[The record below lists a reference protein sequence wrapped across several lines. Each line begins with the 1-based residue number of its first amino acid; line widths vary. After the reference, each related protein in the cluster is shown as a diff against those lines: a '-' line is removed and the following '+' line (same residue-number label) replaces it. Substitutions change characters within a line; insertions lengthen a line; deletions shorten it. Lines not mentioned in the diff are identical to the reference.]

1 MIMDT
6 VSVSVIIPV
15 YSGSHL
21 LSRAVDSALGQD
33 VPLEIIVINDASP
46 ENVDAIMAAY
56 QGNSR
61 ITYLKNEKNLGAA
74 ESRNRGV
81 SLARGK
87 YIAFLDSDDYWMEG
101 KLHKQLALL
110 EKTGGILCA
119 TARELIRPN
128 GEPIGRVVLVPETIT
143 YRELLKHNCICCSS
157 VVIRRET
164 ALEFP
169 MHHAQDSH
177 EDYIMWLEVLR
188 KYKVAYG
195 INEPLL
201 RYTSSSLGKSG
212 SKWKSARMT
221 LRVYKHMNFSP
232 LQSLLCFCSYAL
244 HGVWKHF
251 LRKS

>member
-1 MIMDT
+1 MDK
-6 VSVSVIIPV
+6 VAVSVIIPV

-21 LSRAVDSALGQD
+21 LGRAIDSALRQD
-33 VPLEIIVINDASP
+33 VPLEIIVVNDASP
-46 ENVDAIMAAY
+46 ENVDAVMENY
-56 QGNSR
+56 RSSDV
-61 ITYLKNEKNLGAA
+61 ITYLKNERNLGAA

-81 SLARGK
+81 AHARGK
-87 YIAFLDSDDYWMEG
+87 YVAFLDADDCWLDG
-101 KLHKQLALL
+101 KLHRQLAVL
-110 EKTGGILCA
+110 EETGGVLCA
-119 TARELIRPN
+119 TARELMRPD
-128 GEPIGRVVLVPETIT
+128 GECTGRVIPVPETIA
-143 YRELLKHNCICCSS
+143 YRDLLKHNCICCSS
-157 VVIRRET
+157 VVIRREA

-169 MHHAQDSH
+169 MHHAGDSH

-188 KYKVAYG
+188 KYQTAYG

-201 RYTSSSLGKSG
+201 RYTVSNQGKSG

-221 LRVYKHMNFSP
+221 LRVYQYMNFSP